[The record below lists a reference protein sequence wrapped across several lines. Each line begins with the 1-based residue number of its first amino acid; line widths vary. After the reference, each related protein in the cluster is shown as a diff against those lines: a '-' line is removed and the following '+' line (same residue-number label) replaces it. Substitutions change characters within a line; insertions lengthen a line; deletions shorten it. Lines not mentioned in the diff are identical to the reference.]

1 MKKNNENQQHEKQDE
16 KYIKRCLQLAKN
28 GIGTTRP
35 NPSVGAVIVYQNK
48 IIGEGFTSPYGG
60 NHAEVNAINSVKEK
74 DKTLLKDATIYVTL
88 EPCSHFGKTPP
99 CADLIVENQLS
110 KVVIGCLD
118 TNSLVAGKGIERLK
132 NAGIKVTVGVL
143 ENQCKKHHKRFFTVQ
158 NKKRPYIILKWAETT
173 DGFIAP
179 LKRNEQKPVWI
190 SNPYSQQIVHKIRSK
205 EHAILVGT
213 NTVIQ
218 DNPSLTVRS
227 WSGNNPVRII
237 LDKNLRI
244 PLNVTVFDK
253 KVKTIILTEKRTKKQ
268 KEQAEVLSE
277 EKKETI
283 IYEYINFSSK
293 KIATQICDVLQKHKI
308 QSVIIEGGTKTLQT
322 FIDENIW
329 DEAQIFIGEEIS
341 FGKGVKAP
349 KLSAEKIQLT
359 KKEDIKNDVLKIY
372 TNILKKQVKK
382 QGV

>member
-1 MKKNNENQQHEKQDE
+1 MKNQQKNNENQQDE

-244 PLNVTVFDK
+244 PLSVTVFDK

-341 FGKGVKAP
+341 FEKGVKAP
-349 KLSAEKIQLT
+349 KLSAEKIQLI
-359 KKEDIKNDVLKIY
+359 KKEHIKNDVLKIY
-372 TNILKKQVKK
+372 TNI
-382 QGV
+382 